1 MTAAGEGQIF
11 DNKNPNSILRLLVL
25 EAPTQRLPISKVKF
39 LLIQHLGFFLAKDN
53 KGQPSTKQVP
63 LELG

>member
-11 DNKNPNSILRLLVL
+11 DNQNPNSILRVFVL

-39 LLIQHLGFFLAKDN
+39 LLIRHLEFFF
-53 KGQPSTKQVP
+53 S
-63 LELG
+63 